1 MLLRSR
7 SIEVAD
13 DLRID
18 DKGREVYP
26 ESPVT
31 RTTDKGKKMHV
42 YGIDDALI
50 VVEPN
55 DDLAKVSA
63 ACQAKYGKTLVEIV
77 NGQGLPLTATNYVQE
92 HVKVPVVN
100 AKILA
105 VAQKFANKMGITL
118 EEAIE
123 IAKG

>member
-1 MLLRSR
+1 MAGPGIDSQLQQASDGLLG
-7 SIEVAD
+7 
-13 DLRID
+13 RITAILD
-18 DKGREVYP
+18 AAREHVVRTVNQATVSVYWHIGRE
-26 ESPVT
+26 
-31 RTTDKGKKMHV
+31 
-42 YGIDDALI
+42 I
-50 VVEPN
+50 VEAVQQGDER
-55 DDLAKVSA
+55 A
-63 ACQAKYGKTLVEIV
+63 AYGKTLVEIV